1 MASDADETKS
11 SSDRADF
18 FGGSTED
25 IDAFFET
32 ALIDRGDVEI
42 DDRPSLTSSV
52 DDRESFEVR
61 ALFAQIAAAYVRPVR
76 DFMME
81 LAWGDAPR
89 EWVDVCEPAIRS
101 MRRSAESLDYPELC
115 EALDA
120 FGDGLSSVVETNEPT
135 ISGEIKE
142 RLITTYAR
150 LASVMPPAF
159 ELDGERGGREPI
171 IIQSLLAQI
180 PDVGKVTTDKLYG
193 AGLTSLEVLCM
204 ATPEDITFVT
214 GISADLSE
222 RIVTKFQEYRRDIE
236 STNVDATRSTERGR
250 LAEISAELRATDE
263 LYRSTSTSWEVAEI
277 AQRRRLRQART
288 ERLLEAYVLLA
299 RLGEVDRLRRIERL
313 PYALKIRE
321 LEAYLAEAALKSE

>member
-1 MASDADETKS
+1 
-11 SSDRADF
+11 
-18 FGGSTED
+18 
-25 IDAFFET
+25 
-32 ALIDRGDVEI
+32 
-42 DDRPSLTSSV
+42 
-52 DDRESFEVR
+52 
-61 ALFAQIAAAYVRPVR
+61 
-76 DFMME
+76 
-81 LAWGDAPR
+81 
-89 EWVDVCEPAIRS
+89 
-101 MRRSAESLDYPELC
+101 
-115 EALDA
+115 
-120 FGDGLSSVVETNEPT
+120 
-135 ISGEIKE
+135 
-142 RLITTYAR
+142 
-150 LASVMPPAF
+150 
-159 ELDGERGGREPI
+159 
-171 IIQSLLAQI
+171 
-180 PDVGKVTTDKLYG
+180 
-193 AGLTSLEVLCM
+193 M